1 MHATVVFHSTFP
13 FYIYI
18 MNKKVL
24 IAVLLGLVGTAAYAQ
39 TNVQIYGTVD
49 TGYVKETGT
58 DTRMDENVAN
68 VIGFKG
74 SEDLGGGYKATFQLE
89 KQFLLNDG
97 GYKDIDDASHFHDVL
112 ESRLKGNSHL
122 DWMGAANVGIKGDF
136 GHVRLGRVNEMSVEY
151 FTEIDPFEQG
161 ATGSTLAKY
170 NLTRSEQISNT
181 IRYDSPEWS
190 GFSFGATYTLGT
202 DSHQRV
208 ENEDGTFS
216 HKHGVRNDGFGAS
229 LRYDNDDLFL
239 TANFTRI
246 ADSDKSWVWNV
257 GGAYSIG
264 DFRVSLGYQ
273 KSQVKDLSDWGL
285 GSDED
290 NEFVQRTGI
299 QQQEWEIGLAY
310 EFGASTVK
318 FAYNRAL
325 MDGNDYLKGGNA
337 NKYALG
343 YTYDLSKRTQLY
355 GMVSYTDSSNDDV
368 GSIYNN
374 NGVASDSVTGVQ
386 FGITHNF

>member
-1 MHATVVFHSTFP
+1 
-13 FYIYI
+13 
-18 MNKKVL
+18 MNKKAL
-24 IAVLLGLVGTAAYAQ
+24 IAALLGLAGTAAYAQ

-58 DTRMDENVAN
+58 DIRMDENEDN

-74 SEDLGGGYKATFQLE
+74 TEDLGGGYKATFQLE
-89 KQFLLNDG
+89 KQFQLYDG
-97 GYKDIDDASHFHDVL
+97 GYKDSEAFHDAL
-112 ESRLKGNSHL
+112 AARLKGEQHI
-122 DWMGAANVGIKGDF
+122 DWLGAANAGIKGDF
-136 GHVRLGRVNEMSVEY
+136 GHIRLGRVNEMSVEY
-151 FTEIDPFEQG
+151 FKEIDPFEQLS
-161 ATGSTLAKY
+161 TGSGLSKY

-181 IRYDSPEWS
+181 LRYDSPEWS

-202 DSHQRV
+202 DTHQRV
-208 ENEDGTFS
+208 ENEDGSFS
-216 HKHGVRNDGFGAS
+216 HKRGVRNDGFGAS

-239 TANFTRI
+239 TANFTRV
-246 ADSDKSWVWNV
+246 ADSCKSWVWNV

-273 KSQVKDLSDWGL
+273 KSQVKDLSDWRL
-285 GSDED
+285 GEED
-290 NEFVQRTGI
+290 DFVESTGI
-299 QQQEWEIGLAY
+299 NQQEWEIGLAY
-310 EFGASTVK
+310 GFGASTVK

-374 NGVASDSVTGVQ
+374 NGVASDSVTGIQV
-386 FGITHNF
+386 GIMHNF